1 VRHKLEDLND
11 ICEGAVIEITSP
23 NDNKRKRENDILGH
37 EPKRSRSGP
46 RYVLRLRGLPWGC
59 TLDDLK
65 EFFEGI
71 ELLEAHIIMFPD
83 GRASGEGVVEVG
95 GPEDLEKAM
104 GKDNE
109 HIGTRYIEVKK
120 STGEDM
126 DRAMGVCSASSVAVE
141 NEQNSVIRMRGLPFS
156 ALDSDI
162 IEFFEQECVKPVR
175 VHIVREEGIGRPSG
189 TAFAEFSTQEES
201 ETAMKCNRKNIGTR
215 YIELFTSSVRDLKVT
230 VGHTASRPNPYNQ
243 VMTGTG
249 GFNGGQ
255 YNSSSFNGDG
265 NNCVKMRG
273 LPYSS
278 NEQDITAFFEEAG
291 VTPVRIHRKPDGG
304 EAYVEFVNG
313 NDAQIAMGRNKAH
326 IGHRYIDLFLVSYNE
341 VAHVVGLH
349 ENASM
354 QQQSF
359 HQRY

>member
-1 VRHKLEDLND
+1 LND

-23 NDNKRKRENDILGH
+23 NDNKRKRENDNLGN

-59 TLDDLK
+59 TLDDLN
-65 EFFEGI
+65 EFFEDI
-71 ELLEAHIIMFPD
+71 VLLKAHIIMLPD

-95 GPEDLEKAM
+95 SPEDLEKALE
-104 GKDNE
+104 KDNE

-126 DRAMGVCSASSVAVE
+126 DRAMGVCIASSGAVE

-156 ALDSDI
+156 AVDSDI
-162 IEFFEQECVKPVR
+162 IAFFEQEGVKPVR

-215 YIELFTSSVRDLKVT
+215 YIELFTSSVRDLKAT
-230 VGHTASRPNPYNQ
+230 VGYTASRHNPYR
-243 VMTGTG
+243 TGRG

-255 YNSSSFNGDG
+255 YDSSSFNGDG

-304 EAYVEFVNG
+304 EAYVEFLNG

-326 IGHRYIDLFLVSYNE
+326 IGHRYIDLFLVSYSE
-341 VAHVVGLH
+341 VAQVVGLH
-349 ENASM
+349 ENATM